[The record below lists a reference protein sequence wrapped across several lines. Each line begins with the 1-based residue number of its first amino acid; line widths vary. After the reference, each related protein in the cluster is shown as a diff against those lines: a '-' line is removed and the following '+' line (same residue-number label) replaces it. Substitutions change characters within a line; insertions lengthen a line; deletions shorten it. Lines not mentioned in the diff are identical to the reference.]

1 LPISLF
7 RVPFRKRPQ
16 AALATAFGNPHF
28 SLMAR
33 HLKVF
38 RAHLGFYDTAVA
50 APSRAAALKAWGSR
64 QNLFREGVASE
75 TKDAQAVTA
84 ALAKPGVVLRRP
96 VGSNV
101 AFSEN
106 PGLPQIPNAPKKKPP
121 SKVQTKSA
129 PPPEPPPRHDPP
141 RLRLVSAPRPQ
152 PDRAPIEAAEK
163 ALAALKDEEQ
173 GALAAIEKRK
183 AALDEEARRQRADFR
198 ERRERCEK
206 ALSDARKAY
215 QHALSRT

>member
-1 LPISLF
+1 MP
-7 RVPFRKRPQ
+7 
-16 AALATAFGNPHF
+16 
-28 SLMAR
+28 R

-84 ALAKPGVVLRRP
+84 ALAKPGVVMRRP
-96 VGSNV
+96 VGSN
-101 AFSEN
+101 APFSEN
-106 PGLPQIPNAPKKKPP
+106 PGLPQIPDAPKTKPP
-121 SKVQTKSA
+121 AKAQVKSA
-129 PPPEPPPRHDPP
+129 PPPDPPPRREPP
-141 RLRLVSAPRPQ
+141 RLRLVPPPKPQPATRPQTAPRPEPAYRPR
-152 PDRAPIEAAEK
+152 PDRAPVEAAER

-173 GALAAIEKRK
+173 RALAAIERRK
-183 AALDEEARRQRADFR
+183 AVLDEEARRQRAEFR
-198 ERRERCEK
+198 ERRETCEK

-215 QHALSRT
+215 QYALTRT

>member
-1 LPISLF
+1 
-7 RVPFRKRPQ
+7 
-16 AALATAFGNPHF
+16 
-28 SLMAR
+28 MAR
-33 HLKVF
+33 PLKVF

-75 TKDAQAVTA
+75 TKDPQAVSA

-96 VGSNV
+96 VGSN
-101 AFSEN
+101 APFNEN
-106 PGLPQIPNAPKKKPP
+106 PGLPQIPKAPKKTPP
-121 SKVQTKSA
+121 AKTQAKSQ
-129 PPPEPPPRHDPP
+129 PPEPPPREPP
-141 RLRLVSAPRPQ
+141 RLRLVPPPKPQPAPRPRAN
-152 PDRAPIEAAEK
+152 RAPVEAAER

-173 GALAAIEKRK
+173 RARAALEERK

-206 ALSDARKAY
+206 KLADARKAY
-215 QHALSRT
+215 RSALGQT

>member
-1 LPISLF
+1 
-7 RVPFRKRPQ
+7 
-16 AALATAFGNPHF
+16 
-28 SLMAR
+28 MAR

-75 TKDAQAVTA
+75 TKDPQAVTA

-96 VGSNV
+96 VGSNA

-106 PGLPQIPNAPKKKPP
+106 PGLPQIPKASKKTPP
-121 SKVQTKSA
+121 AKTQAKSQ
-129 PPPEPPPRHDPP
+129 PPEPPPRREPP
-141 RLRLVSAPRPQ
+141 RLRLVPPPSKPQPAPKPPPASRPQ
-152 PDRAPIEAAEK
+152 ANRGPVEAAEK

-173 GALAAIEKRK
+173 RARAALEERK
-183 AALDEEARRQRADFR
+183 AALDEEARRLRSDFR
-198 ERRERCEK
+198 ERRERAVK
-206 ALSDARKAY
+206 KLADARKAY
-215 QHALSRT
+215 RSALDRA

>member
-1 LPISLF
+1 MPRI
-7 RVPFRKRPQ
+7 
-16 AALATAFGNPHF
+16 
-28 SLMAR
+28 
-33 HLKVF
+33 LKVF
-38 RAHLGFYDTAVA
+38 QAHLGFYDTAVA

-96 VGSNV
+96 VGSN
-101 AFSEN
+101 APFSEN
-106 PGLPQIPNAPKKKPP
+106 PGLPQIPNAPKKKLAV
-121 SKVQTKSA
+121 KTQAKS
-129 PPPEPPPRHDPP
+129 PPPEPPPRHEPP
-141 RLRLVSAPRPQ
+141 RLRLVPPPSKPASRPR

-163 ALAALKDEEQ
+163 ALAELKREELRAAAAL
-173 GALAAIEKRK
+173 EKRK
-183 AALDEEARRQRADFR
+183 AALDEEARQQRSEFR

-215 QHALSRT
+215 RSALSRS

>member
-1 LPISLF
+1 
-7 RVPFRKRPQ
+7 
-16 AALATAFGNPHF
+16 
-28 SLMAR
+28 MAR

-64 QNLFREGVASE
+64 QNLFREGVAAE

-84 ALAKPGVVLRRP
+84 ALAKPGVVMRRP
-96 VGSNV
+96 VGSNA

-106 PGLPQIPNAPKKKPP
+106 PGLPQIPDAPKKKP
-121 SKVQTKSA
+121 SAKAQVKSA
-129 PPPEPPPRHDPP
+129 PPPPELPPRREPP
-141 RLRLVSAPRPQ
+141 RLRLVPPPKPEPASRPRP
-152 PDRAPIEAAEK
+152 DRRPVEAAEK

-173 GALAAIEKRK
+173 RAVAAIEKRK
-183 AALDEEARRQRADFR
+183 AELDEEARRQRADFR

-215 QHALSRT
+215 RSALTHR